1 MNSQFISWIPY
12 TISRCIKLQRS
23 KANYTHIWSIF
34 STSALLL
41 KIDSSAFIRSYH
53 GSAKP
58 FQIVGIHRLNKMY
71 LCLYI
76 VAKYFYTCQNISD
89 LFYSI
94 HFNTISRF
102 GYFSYIR
109 SPQYIS
115 NTPSNYPASATVG
128 KLKSIISTP
137 SKNISATAT
146 LKSYSEPLISNN
158 NNNNNNSWTLF

>member
-1 MNSQFISWIPY
+1 M
-12 TISRCIKLQRS
+12 LQRS
-23 KANYTHIWSIF
+23 KAILHIFEVSLVRLLCCSRLILLHLFKVTMDLLSHFKLLVYTV
-34 STSALLL
+34 STRCIYVCTSL
-41 KIDSSAFIRSYH
+41 
-53 GSAKP
+53 
-58 FQIVGIHRLNKMY
+58 Q
-71 LCLYI
+71 
-76 VAKYFYTCQNISD
+76 KYFYTCQNISD

-128 KLKSIISTP
+128 KPKSIISTP

-158 NNNNNNSWTLF
+158 NNNS